1 MGKKGKGKEKGPQ
14 KPDGMSDEMWALFN
28 NTVDLI
34 QNLRGSCVFNTIQ
47 CTLTKTQA
55 AMFLWGQAV
64 ASVAKREEIVQLG
77 AVPQAI
83 GALKTVEDH
92 EKPPVVGLLHCL
104 SSVEVA
110 REQFAN
116 TKAVPPH
123 PGIALVP
130 LLWESLNTNST
141 ATEVGIT
148 GTLNNLSQSAESKG
162 VVLKEL
168 NNRGPQLII
177 QVMASSLSCLA
188 RADAASCLLHCIT
201 PAVFGAE
208 TSESVKEREK
218 DRVLDLK
225 TLYVENNI
233 VGACLQMLAGC
244 CSECNSGV
252 RQFRIP
258 AMENCAFLLQKMLIL
273 EEAKQTCLKA
283 GGVGILCKLLSDKV
297 PKLELSLQAKAYAA
311 GCIYMVAVPRG
322 IDDDMLGSI
331 STYIHAS
338 VPVDPDMV
346 PLPMDELDEEP
357 VQKPDRSAEAAE
369 GVAIM
374 KDIAVML
381 TSQVQLI
388 AEEHAIPALVSLCQG
403 PVMPE
408 GGGKKKKKAKEPPV
422 APDMADAQMNAAGCL
437 RLLSLFI
444 ENRAA
449 IVGAGALPFLTKLLD
464 SKTEATRLHAQG
476 ALLNLGADAV
486 VREQMQENKV
496 PEYIT
501 GLSWPPTKNDVAPV

>member
-47 CTLTKTQA
+47 CTLTKAQA

-64 ASVAKREEIVQLG
+64 ASLAKREECVQLG

-110 REQFAN
+110 REQYAN
-116 TKAVPPH
+116 TKSVPPH
-123 PGIALVP
+123 PGIALIP

-141 ATEVGIT
+141 ATEVGII
-148 GTLNNLSQSAESKG
+148 GTLNNLSQSVESKG
-162 VVLKEL
+162 VVLKTVTDAIPLFAGYQEL
-168 NNRGPQLII
+168 NNRGPELII
-177 QVMASSLSCLA
+177 NVMSTSLSCLA
-188 RADAASCLLHCIT
+188 RSDAASCLLNCIV
-201 PAVFGAE
+201 PAVFGAD

-225 TLYVENNI
+225 MLYLENNI
-233 VGACLQMLAGC
+233 VEACLGVLAGC
-244 CSECNSGV
+244 CSDCNSGV
-252 RQFRIP
+252 RQYCIP
-258 AMENCAFLLQKMLIL
+258 ALENCAFLLQKMLIL
-273 EEAKQTCLKA
+273 EEAKQVCLKTD
-283 GGVGILCKLLSDKV
+283 GVGVLCKLLSDMYKL
-297 PKLELSLQAKAYAA
+297 PKLSPELSLQTLLRVV
-311 GCIYMVAVPRG
+311 YMLAVPKGG
-322 IDDDMLGSI
+322 IDEDMMGSI

-338 VPVDPDMV
+338 APVDPDMA
-346 PLPMDELDEEP
+346 PLPMEDLDEEP
-357 VQKPDRSAEAAE
+357 EPEPDRSAEEAAE

-374 KDIAVML
+374 KDIAVTL

-388 AEEHAIPALVSLCQG
+388 AEEHAILSLVTLCQG
-403 PVMPE
+403 PAMPE

-444 ENRAA
+444 ENRSA
-449 IVGAGALPFLTKLLD
+449 IVGAGKDLVTNVQ
-464 SKTEATRLHAQG
+464 T
-476 ALLNLGADAV
+476 
-486 VREQMQENKV
+486 
-496 PEYIT
+496 
-501 GLSWPPTKNDVAPV
+501 